1 MENNYALDLELPIT
15 HPLKNLDC
23 IHRDGTEPDIFF
35 ISHDDVSDEYMQ
47 WIDEQG
53 LVMTYPP
60 LIFYTPASHQ
70 IGIHIDGPGEIMDRV
85 CMNWQVQ
92 GAGSLMHWYD
102 IKEGH
107 GPFEET
113 ETQAG
118 TPYAQYHPKDLDH
131 AFSHATKFP
140 SMVRTGIPH
149 NIHNSKWEP
158 RWTIS
163 CDLSFKATPEGGLKM
178 DQAKEIFNKWT
189 V

>member
-113 ETQAG
+113 EPVFHTTFIIANG
-118 TPYAQYHPKDLDH
+118 NL
-131 AFSHATKFP
+131 
-140 SMVRTGIPH
+140 V
-149 NIHNSKWEP
+149 
-158 RWTIS
+158 
-163 CDLSFKATPEGGLKM
+163 GLLVVTLVLKLRRKV
-178 DQAKEIFNKWT
+178 D
-189 V
+189 